1 LPASGFNQYNVSV
14 LSSAIHSVR
23 SDFARIICRK
33 FQAGR
38 FLVVGAYPAK
48 LERQFSEMG
57 REAVFTASS
66 ADLTAKVR
74 QHGTAAHFEIAI
86 WFYPPG
92 KSEDDRI
99 CEELSRCARG
109 VVLVPGTGSNVARRR
124 SQLVECFRQLGFS
137 PDYGCDLGEL
147 DPGTLLLRHQ
157 QSATSEPLVSE
168 VETAFARLNTRLSGV
183 QRMLDARISELEGA
197 HRHIARLEERLL
209 KLKQYRSELKL
220 LKEQRQALRKSPER
234 RIGQVLLA
242 PYRLP
247 ETLVK
252 RVWKKLYKGSAE
264 RGRSSPLTEYQE
276 WFQRH
281 RATRDDLDRMRHE
294 ARGFATQPLISIIT
308 PIYDTSAQWLTEAV
322 ESVLAQAYENWEL
335 LLIDDGSSIADL
347 VGALPALAARDQRI
361 VLDRTGRN
369 EGISAASNQ
378 ALAHADGEWVAL
390 LDHDD
395 VLEPDA
401 LFQIVKLL
409 QTHPDADLIYTDEDK
424 LSENGW
430 EAPVFKPD
438 WSPDL
443 FRSHNYI
450 GHLTA
455 MRRELVDK
463 VGGFRSE
470 FDSAQDYDLLFRV
483 IEQTDRI
490 HHIPRVLYHW
500 RRSASSSAISVRQKP
515 GQLEASRFAIAD
527 HLKRRDERARVV
539 VDWNTHAFCVR
550 RELLEAREISVIIS
564 ARHGQAAR
572 ACCIESLAKKTS
584 YPDYEIV
591 FIQADNEPAGVDAH
605 FSRMPHHL
613 LRFSGAHNLSAPR
626 NFAVGQT
633 ASPWILFLDDDMEVI
648 ESDWLTIMAEHIQ
661 RPDVGAVGAQLLNS
675 NNRIEHAGIVL
686 GVNGIA
692 QLAFRGLPPDE
703 RQVSRQLQVTRNCS
717 AVSAACMLT
726 RRDVFQE
733 VGGFDESLPDA
744 FAEIDLC
751 LKMRRAGYLIVY
763 TSFAKLYKHEPRA
776 EKIDMGAEAIMRER
790 WPDVVQRD
798 PYYNANLSRERA
810 DFSLG
815 K

>member
-1 LPASGFNQYNVSV
+1 VSV

-33 FQAGR
+33 FQAGC
-38 FLVVGAYPAK
+38 FLFIGAVEAGK
-48 LERQFSEMG
+48 LEREFGKMG
-57 REAVFTASS
+57 RGAVFTASS
-66 ADLTAKVR
+66 ADLTAKLR
-74 QHGTAAHFEIAI
+74 QHGTAATFEIAI
-86 WFYPPG
+86 WFYPPE

-99 CEELSRCARG
+99 CEELSRCASS
-109 VVLVPGTGSNVARRR
+109 VVLVPGTGSNVAKRRP
-124 SQLVECFRQLGFS
+124 QLVECFRQFEFS

-147 DPGTLLLRHQ
+147 DPGTLLIRHQ
-157 QSATSEPLVSE
+157 QSATYEALVSE
-168 VETAFARLNTRLSGV
+168 VETAFARLNIRLSGV

-197 HRHIARLEERLL
+197 HRHVAALEEKLL
-209 KLKQYRSELKL
+209 KLKQYRSELKR
-220 LKEQRQALRKSPER
+220 LKEQRQALRRSPER

-247 ETLVK
+247 EKLVK
-252 RVWKKLYKGSAE
+252 TVWKTLHPGRAE
-264 RGRSSPLTEYQE
+264 RRRSAPLTEYQE
-276 WFQRH
+276 WLQRH
-281 RATRDDLDRMRHE
+281 RATSDDLDRMRHE
-294 ARGFATQPLISIIT
+294 ALGFAIRPLISVIT
-308 PIYDTSAQWLTEAV
+308 PVYDTSAQWLTQAV

-347 VGALPALAARDQRI
+347 VDALPALAARDQRI
-361 VLDRTGRN
+361 TLERTAKN
-369 EGISAASNQ
+369 EGISAASNR
-378 ALAHADGEWVAL
+378 ALARADGEWVAL

-424 LSENGW
+424 LSENGC

-463 VGGFRSE
+463 VGGFRLE
-470 FDSAQDYDLLFRV
+470 FDSAQDYDLFFRV

-500 RRSASSSAISVRQKP
+500 RRTASSSAISVRQKP

-527 HLKRRDERARVV
+527 HLKRRNERAHVV
-539 VDWNTHAFCVR
+539 VDWNTHTFCVR
-550 RELLEAREISVIIS
+550 RELLEVREISVIVS
-564 ARHGQAAR
+564 ARHGLAAR
-572 ACCIESLAKKTS
+572 ACYIENLTKKTS

-591 FIQADNEPAGVDAH
+591 FIQTDNEAAGPDAH
-605 FSRMPHHL
+605 FSRMPHRL

-661 RPDVGAVGAQLLNS
+661 RPEVGAVGAQLLNP
-675 NNRIEHAGIVL
+675 NNTIEHAGIVL

-692 QLAFRGLPPDE
+692 QPAFRSLPADE
-703 RQVSRQLQVTRNCS
+703 RQVSRQLQVTRNYS

-776 EKIDMGAEAIMRER
+776 EKVDMGAEAIMRER

>member
-1 LPASGFNQYNVSV
+1 V

-38 FLVVGAYPAK
+38 FLVIGAYPAK
-48 LERQFSEMG
+48 LERQFGEIG
-57 REAVFTASS
+57 RGAVFTASS
-66 ADLTAKVR
+66 ADLTAKIR
-74 QHGTAAHFEIAI
+74 QHGAAADFEVAI
-86 WFYPPG
+86 WFYPQE

-99 CEELSRCARG
+99 CEELSRCATS
-109 VVLVPGTGSNVARRR
+109 VVLVPGAGSNVAKRRP
-124 SQLVECFRQLGFS
+124 QLVECFRQFGLS
-137 PDYGCDLGEL
+137 PDYGSDLSGL
-147 DPGTLLLRHQ
+147 DPESIFLQHQ
-157 QSATSEPLVSE
+157 QGDTSEALVSK
-168 VETAFARLNTRLSGV
+168 VETAFARLNTRLTGME
-183 QRMLDARISELEGA
+183 QMLRTRVSELEA
-197 HRHIARLEERLL
+197 ADRHIARLEEKLL
-209 KLKQYRSELKL
+209 KLKQYRSELKR
-220 LKEQRQALRKSPER
+220 LKEQRQALRRSPER

-247 ETLVK
+247 EKLVK
-252 RVWKKLYKGSAE
+252 TVWKTLHPGSAK
-264 RGRSSPLTEYQE
+264 RRRSAPLTEYQE
-276 WFQRH
+276 WLQRH
-281 RATRDDLDRMRHE
+281 RATSDDLDRMRHE
-294 ARGFATQPLISIIT
+294 ARGFATQPLITIIT
-308 PIYDTSAQWLTEAV
+308 PVYDTSAQWLTEAV
-322 ESVLAQAYENWEL
+322 ESVLAQAYGNWEL
-335 LLIDDGSSIADL
+335 LLIDDGSSVADL
-347 VGALPALAARDQRI
+347 VDALPALAARDQRI
-361 VLDRTGRN
+361 ILDRTGRN
-369 EGISAASNQ
+369 EGISAASNR
-378 ALAHADGEWVAL
+378 ALARANGGWVAL

-401 LFQIVKLL
+401 LFQIVKIL

-424 LSENGW
+424 LSENGC

-455 MRRELVDK
+455 MRREVVDK
-463 VGGFRSE
+463 VSGFRSE
-470 FDSAQDYDLLFRV
+470 FDSAQDYDLFFRV

-527 HLKRRDERARVV
+527 HLKRRDERAHVV

-550 RELLEAREISVIIS
+550 RELLEAQEISVIIS
-564 ARHGQAAR
+564 ARHGLAAR
-572 ACCIESLAKKTS
+572 ACYIEYLTKKTS

-591 FIQADNEPAGVDAH
+591 FIQADNESAGADAH
-605 FSRMPHHL
+605 FSRMPHRL
-613 LRFSGAHNLSAPR
+613 LRFSGAHNFSALR
-626 NFAVGQT
+626 NFAVAQT

-648 ESDWLTIMAEHIQ
+648 ESDWLTIMAEHVQ
-661 RPDVGAVGAQLLNS
+661 RPDVGAVGAQLLNP
-675 NNRIEHAGIVL
+675 NNTIEHAGIVL

-692 QLAFRGLPPDE
+692 QPAFRGLSADE
-703 RQVSRQLQVTRNCS
+703 RQVSRQLQVTRNYS
-717 AVSAACMLT
+717 AVPAACMLT

-744 FAEIDLC
+744 FADIDIC

-763 TSFAKLYKHEPRA
+763 TPFAKLYKHEPRA
-776 EKIDMGAEAIMRER
+776 DKIDMGSEAIMRDR

>member
-1 LPASGFNQYNVSV
+1 V

-66 ADLTAKVR
+66 ADLTAKDR

-147 DPGTLLLRHQ
+147 DPGTLFLRHQ

-591 FIQADNEPAGVDAH
+591 FIQADNESAGADAH
-605 FSRMPHHL
+605 FSRMPHRL
-613 LRFSGAHNLSAPR
+613 LRFSGAHNFSALR
-626 NFAVGQT
+626 NFAVAQT

>member
-1 LPASGFNQYNVSV
+1 M

-23 SDFARIICRK
+23 SDFARIICGK

-38 FLVVGAYPAK
+38 FLIIGAYPAK
-48 LERQFSEMG
+48 LERQFGEIG
-57 REAVFTASS
+57 RGAVFTASS
-66 ADLTAKVR
+66 ADLTAKIR
-74 QHGTAAHFEIAI
+74 QHGTAADFEVAI
-86 WFYPPG
+86 WFYPPK
-92 KSEDDRI
+92 KSEDVRI
-99 CEELSRCARG
+99 CEDLSRCASS
-109 VVLVPGTGSNVARRR
+109 VVLVPGAGSNVAKRRP
-124 SQLVECFRQLGFS
+124 QLVECFRQFGFS

-147 DPGTLLLRHQ
+147 DPATLLLRHQ
-157 QSATSEPLVSE
+157 QSATSEAVVSE

-183 QRMLDARISELEGA
+183 QRMLDARISESEGT
-197 HRHIARLEERLL
+197 HRHVAALEEKLL

-220 LKEQRQALRKSPER
+220 LKEQRQTLRRSPER

-242 PYRLP
+242 PYRIP
-247 ETLVK
+247 ERLVK
-252 RVWKKLYKGSAE
+252 TIWKTLHPDTTERRRSA
-264 RGRSSPLTEYQE
+264 RLTEYQE
-276 WFQRH
+276 WLQRH
-281 RATRDDLDRMRHE
+281 HATRDDLARMRHE

-308 PIYDTSAQWLTEAV
+308 PVYDTSAQWLTEAV
-322 ESVLAQAYENWEL
+322 ESVLAQAYENWEM
-335 LLIDDGSSIADL
+335 LLIDDGSRIADL
-347 VGALPALAARDQRI
+347 VDALPALAARDQRI

-369 EGISAASNQ
+369 EGISAASNR
-378 ALAHADGEWVAL
+378 ALARADGEWVAL

-470 FDSAQDYDLLFRV
+470 FDSAQDYDLFFRV

-500 RRSASSSAISVRQKP
+500 RRSASSSASSVRQKP
-515 GQLEASRFAIAD
+515 GQLEASRLAIAG
-527 HLKRRDERARVV
+527 HLKRRDERAHVV
-539 VDWNTHAFCVR
+539 MDWNTHAFCVR
-550 RELLEAREISVIIS
+550 REFLEAREISVIIS
-564 ARHGQAAR
+564 ARHGLAAL
-572 ACCIESLAKKTS
+572 ACCIENVTKKTS

-591 FIQADNEPAGVDAH
+591 LIQTDNESAGADAH
-605 FSRMPHHL
+605 FSRLPHRL
-613 LRFSGAHNLSAPR
+613 LRFSGAHNFSALR

-633 ASPWILFLDDDMEVI
+633 ASAWILFLDDDMEVI
-648 ESDWLTIMAEHIQ
+648 DSDWLTIMAEHVQ
-661 RPDVGAVGAQLLNS
+661 RPDVGAVGAQLLNP
-675 NNRIEHAGIVL
+675 NNTIEHAGIVL

-692 QLAFRGLPPDE
+692 QPAFRGLPADE
-703 RQVSRQLQVTRNCS
+703 RQVSRQLQVTRNYS

-744 FAEIDLC
+744 FADIDLC

-776 EKIDMGAEAIMRER
+776 DKIDMGGEAIMRER

>member
-1 LPASGFNQYNVSV
+1 
-14 LSSAIHSVR
+14 
-23 SDFARIICRK
+23 
-33 FQAGR
+33 
-38 FLVVGAYPAK
+38 
-48 LERQFSEMG
+48 MG

-86 WFYPPG
+86 RFYPPE

-99 CEELSRCARG
+99 CEELSRCASS
-109 VVLVPGTGSNVARRR
+109 VVLVPGAGSNVARRR
-124 SQLVECFRQLGFS
+124 PQLVECFRQFGFS
-137 PDYGCDLGEL
+137 PDYGCDFGEL

-157 QSATSEPLVSE
+157 QSATSEALVSE
-168 VETAFARLNTRLSGV
+168 AETAFARFNTRLSGA
-183 QRMLDARISELEGA
+183 QRLLDARISELEGA
-197 HRHIARLEERLL
+197 HRHVAALEEKLL

-220 LKEQRQALRKSPER
+220 LKEQRQALRRSPER

-247 ETLVK
+247 EKLVK
-252 RVWKKLYKGSAE
+252 RAWKKLYPGSAE
-264 RGRSSPLTEYQE
+264 RGRSAPLTEYQE
-276 WFQRH
+276 WLQRH

-322 ESVLAQAYENWEL
+322 ESVLAQAYEKWEL
-335 LLIDDGSSIADL
+335 LLIDDGSRIADL
-347 VGALPALAARDQRI
+347 VDALPALAARDQRI

-369 EGISAASNQ
+369 EGISAASNR
-378 ALAHADGEWVAL
+378 ALSRANGEWVAL

-409 QTHPDADLIYTDEDK
+409 QTYPDADLIYTDEDK

-470 FDSAQDYDLLFRV
+470 FDGAQDYDLFFRV

-500 RRSASSSAISVRQKP
+500 RRSASSSASSVRQKP
-515 GQLEASRFAIAD
+515 GQLEASRLAIAD
-527 HLKRRDERARVV
+527 HLKRRDERAHVV

-550 RELLEAREISVIIS
+550 REFLEAREISVIIS
-564 ARHGQAAR
+564 ARHGLAAR
-572 ACCIESLAKKTS
+572 SLCIENLTKKTS

-591 FIQADNEPAGVDAH
+591 FIQADNESAGADAR
-605 FSRMPHHL
+605 FSRMPHRL
-613 LRFSGAHNLSAPR
+613 LRFSGAHNLSALR

-633 ASPWILFLDDDMEVI
+633 VSPWILFLDDDMEVI

-661 RPDVGAVGAQLLNS
+661 RPGVSAVGAQLLNP
-675 NNRIEHAGIVL
+675 NNTIEHAGIVL

-692 QLAFRGLPPDE
+692 QLAFRGLSADE

-744 FAEIDLC
+744 FADIDLC

-763 TSFAKLYKHEPRA
+763 TPFAKLYKHEPRA
-776 EKIDMGAEAIMRER
+776 EKVDMGGETIMRER

-798 PYYNANLSRERA
+798 PYYNANLSREHA

>member
-1 LPASGFNQYNVSV
+1 M
-14 LSSAIHSVR
+14 LSSAIHSVG

-38 FLVVGAYPAK
+38 FLVIGAYPAK

-66 ADLTAKVR
+66 ADLTTKLR

-86 WFYPPG
+86 WFYPPE
-92 KSEDDRI
+92 KSEGDRI
-99 CEELSRCARG
+99 CEELSRCASS
-109 VVLVPGTGSNVARRR
+109 VVLVPGAGSNVARRR
-124 SQLVECFRQLGFS
+124 SQLVEGFRQFGFS

-157 QSATSEPLVSE
+157 QSGTSEALVSE

-183 QRMLDARISELEGA
+183 QRMLDARTSELEGA
-197 HRHIARLEERLL
+197 HRHIARLEEKLL

-247 ETLVK
+247 EKLVK
-252 RVWKKLYKGSAE
+252 RAWRKLYPSSAE
-264 RGRSSPLTEYQE
+264 RSRAAPLTEYQE
-276 WFQRH
+276 WLQRH
-281 RATRDDLDRMRHE
+281 RATNDDLDRMRHE
-294 ARGFATQPLISIIT
+294 ARGFATQPLITIIT
-308 PIYDTSAQWLTEAV
+308 PVYDTSAQWLTEAV

-347 VGALPALAARDQRI
+347 VDALPALAARDQRI

-369 EGISAASNQ
+369 EGISAASNR
-378 ALAHADGEWVAL
+378 ALARADGEWVAL

-409 QTHPDADLIYTDEDK
+409 QTYPDADLIYTDEDK

-450 GHLTA
+450 SHLTA

-470 FDSAQDYDLLFRV
+470 FDGAQDYDLFFRV

-500 RRSASSSAISVRQKP
+500 RRSASSSASSVRQKP

-527 HLKRRDERARVV
+527 HLKRRDERAHVV

-550 RELLEAREISVIIS
+550 RELSEAREISVIIS
-564 ARHGQAAR
+564 ARHGLAAR
-572 ACCIESLAKKTS
+572 ACWIENLTKKTS

-591 FIQADNEPAGVDAH
+591 FIQADNESAEADAY
-605 FSRMPHHL
+605 FSRTPHRL
-613 LRFSGAHNLSAPR
+613 LRFSGAHNLSALR
-626 NFAVGQT
+626 NFAVGET
-633 ASPWILFLDDDMEVI
+633 TSPWILFLDDDMEVI
-648 ESDWLTIMAEHIQ
+648 ENDWLTIMAEHIQ
-661 RPDVGAVGAQLLNS
+661 RSDVGAVGAQLLS
-675 NNRIEHAGIVL
+675 PNNTIEHAGTVL

-692 QLAFRGLPPDE
+692 QPAFRGLPADE
-703 RQVSRQLQVTRNCS
+703 RRVSRQLQVTRNCS

-726 RRDVFQE
+726 RRDVFRE
-733 VGGFDESLPDA
+733 IGGFDESLPDA
-744 FAEIDLC
+744 FADIDIC

-763 TSFAKLYKHEPRA
+763 TPFAKLYRHEPRA
-776 EKIDMGAEAIMRER
+776 EKVDMGGEAIVRER

-798 PYYNANLSRERA
+798 PYYNVNLSRERA

>member
-1 LPASGFNQYNVSV
+1 
-14 LSSAIHSVR
+14 
-23 SDFARIICRK
+23 
-33 FQAGR
+33 
-38 FLVVGAYPAK
+38 
-48 LERQFSEMG
+48 
-57 REAVFTASS
+57 VFTASS
-66 ADLTAKVR
+66 ADLAAKIR
-74 QHGTAAHFEIAI
+74 QHGAAAHFEIAI
-86 WFYPPG
+86 WFYPPE
-92 KSEDDRI
+92 KSEDDQI
-99 CEELSRCARG
+99 CEELSRCASS
-109 VVLVPGTGSNVARRR
+109 VVLVPGAESNVARRR
-124 SQLVECFRQLGFS
+124 PQLVECFRQFGFS
-137 PDYGCDLGEL
+137 PDYRCDLGEL
-147 DPGTLLLRHQ
+147 DLGTLLLRHQ
-157 QSATSEPLVSE
+157 QSATSEALISE

-183 QRMLDARISELEGA
+183 RWMLNVRISELEGA
-197 HRHIARLEERLL
+197 HRHVAVLEEKLL
-209 KLKQYRSELKL
+209 KLKQYRSELKRL
-220 LKEQRQALRKSPER
+220 REQRQALRRSPER

-247 ETLVK
+247 EKLVK
-252 RVWKKLYKGSAE
+252 TVWKTLHPGGAKRRRSA
-264 RGRSSPLTEYQE
+264 PLTEYQE
-276 WFQRH
+276 WLKRH
-281 RATRDDLDRMRHE
+281 CATSDDLDRMRHE
-294 ARGFATQPLISIIT
+294 ARGFATQPLITIIT
-308 PIYDTSAQWLTEAV
+308 PVYDTSAQWLTEAV
-322 ESVLAQAYENWEL
+322 ESVLAQAYGNWEL

-347 VGALPALAARDQRI
+347 VHALPALAARDQRI
-361 VLDRTGRN
+361 ILDRTGRN
-369 EGISAASNQ
+369 EGISAASNR
-378 ALAHADGEWVAL
+378 ALARADGEWVAL

-470 FDSAQDYDLLFRV
+470 FDSAQDYDLFFR
-483 IEQTDRI
+483 ISEQTDRI

-500 RRSASSSAISVRQKP
+500 RRSANSSAISVRQKP

-527 HLKRRDERARVV
+527 HLKRRDERAHVV
-539 VDWNTHAFCVR
+539 VDWNTHAFSVR
-550 RELLEAREISVIIS
+550 RELLEAQEISAIIS
-564 ARHGQAAR
+564 IRHGLAAR
-572 ACCIESLAKKTS
+572 AGYIENLTKKTS

-591 FIQADNEPAGVDAH
+591 FIQADNESAGADAH
-605 FSRMPHHL
+605 FPRIPHRL
-613 LRFSGAHNLSAPR
+613 LRFSGAHNFSALR
-626 NFAVGQT
+626 NFAVAQT

-648 ESDWLTIMAEHIQ
+648 ESDWLTIMAEHVQ
-661 RPDVGAVGAQLLNS
+661 RPDIGAVGAQLLNP
-675 NNRIEHAGIVL
+675 NNTIEHAGIVL

-692 QLAFRGLPPDE
+692 QPAFRGLPEDE

-717 AVSAACMLT
+717 AVSSACMLT

-733 VGGFDESLPDA
+733 VGGFDETVPDA
-744 FAEIDLC
+744 FADIDIC

-763 TSFAKLYKHEPRA
+763 TPFAKLYKHEPRA
-776 EKIDMGAEAIMRER
+776 DKIDMGSEAIMRDR

>member
-1 LPASGFNQYNVSV
+1 M

-38 FLVVGAYPAK
+38 FLVIGAYPAK

-74 QHGTAAHFEIAI
+74 QHGTAADFEIAI
-86 WFYPPG
+86 WFYPPE
-92 KSEDDRI
+92 KSEDDWI
-99 CEELSRCARG
+99 CKELSRCASS
-109 VVLVPGTGSNVARRR
+109 VVVVPGAGSNVARRR
-124 SQLVECFRQLGFS
+124 PQLVECFRQFGFS
-137 PDYGCDLGEL
+137 PDYGCDFGEL

-157 QSATSEPLVSE
+157 QSATSEALVSE
-168 VETAFARLNTRLSGV
+168 AETAFARFNTRLSGA
-183 QRMLDARISELEGA
+183 QRLLDARISELEGA
-197 HRHIARLEERLL
+197 HRHVAALEEKLL

-220 LKEQRQALRKSPER
+220 LKEQRQALRRSPER

-247 ETLVK
+247 EKLVK
-252 RVWKKLYKGSAE
+252 RAWKKLYPGSAE
-264 RGRSSPLTEYQE
+264 RGRSAPLTEYQE
-276 WFQRH
+276 WLQRH

-322 ESVLAQAYENWEL
+322 ESVLAQAYEKWEL
-335 LLIDDGSSIADL
+335 LLIDDGSRIADL
-347 VGALPALAARDQRI
+347 VDALPALAARDQRI

-369 EGISAASNQ
+369 EGISAASNR
-378 ALAHADGEWVAL
+378 ALSRANGEWVAL

-409 QTHPDADLIYTDEDK
+409 QTYPDADLIYTDEDK

-470 FDSAQDYDLLFRV
+470 FDGAQDYDLFFRV

-500 RRSASSSAISVRQKP
+500 RRSASSSASSVRQKP
-515 GQLEASRFAIAD
+515 GQLEASRLAIAD
-527 HLKRRDERARVV
+527 HLKRRDERAHVV

-550 RELLEAREISVIIS
+550 REFLEAREISVIIS
-564 ARHGQAAR
+564 ARHGLAAR
-572 ACCIESLAKKTS
+572 SLCIENLTKKTS

-591 FIQADNEPAGVDAH
+591 FIQTDNESAGADAR
-605 FSRMPHHL
+605 FSRMPHRL
-613 LRFSGAHNLSAPR
+613 LRFSGAHNLSALR

-633 ASPWILFLDDDMEVI
+633 VSPWILFLDDDMEVI

-661 RPDVGAVGAQLLNS
+661 RPGVSAVGAQLLNP
-675 NNRIEHAGIVL
+675 NNTIEHAGIVL

-692 QLAFRGLPPDE
+692 QLAFRGLSADE

-744 FAEIDLC
+744 FADIDLC

-763 TSFAKLYKHEPRA
+763 TPFAKLYKHEPRA
-776 EKIDMGAEAIMRER
+776 EKVDMGGEAIMRER

-798 PYYNANLSRERA
+798 PYYNANLSREHA

>member
-252 RVWKKLYKGSAE
+252 RVWKKLYQGSAE

-613 LRFSGAHNLSAPR
+613 PRFSGAHNLSAPR

>member
-1 LPASGFNQYNVSV
+1 M
-14 LSSAIHSVR
+14 LSSAIHSVG
-23 SDFARIICRK
+23 SDLARIICRK

-38 FLVVGAYPAK
+38 FLVIGAAETEK
-48 LERQFSEMG
+48 LQRQFDEMG
-57 REAVFTASS
+57 REALFTASS
-66 ADLTAKVR
+66 ADLTTKLR

-86 WFYPPG
+86 WFYPPE
-92 KSEDDRI
+92 KSEGDRI
-99 CEELSRCARG
+99 CEELSRCASS
-109 VVLVPGTGSNVARRR
+109 VVLVPGAGSNAARRR
-124 SQLVECFRQLGFS
+124 SQFVESFRQFGFS

-157 QSATSEPLVSE
+157 QSGTSEALVSE

-183 QRMLDARISELEGA
+183 QRMLDARTSELEGA
-197 HRHIARLEERLL
+197 HRHIARLEEKLL

-247 ETLVK
+247 EKLVK
-252 RVWKKLYKGSAE
+252 RAWRKLYPSSAE
-264 RGRSSPLTEYQE
+264 RSRAAPLTEYQE
-276 WFQRH
+276 WLQRH

-308 PIYDTSAQWLTEAV
+308 PVYDTSAQWLTEAV

-347 VGALPALAARDQRI
+347 VDALPALAARDQRI

-369 EGISAASNQ
+369 EGISAASNR
-378 ALAHADGEWVAL
+378 ALARADGEWVAL

-395 VLEPDA
+395 VLEPNA

-409 QTHPDADLIYTDEDK
+409 QTYPDADLIYTDEDK

-450 GHLTA
+450 SHLTA
-455 MRRELVDK
+455 MRRELVDN

-470 FDSAQDYDLLFRV
+470 FDGAQDYDLFFRV

-500 RRSASSSAISVRQKP
+500 RRSASSSASSVRQKP

-527 HLKRRDERARVV
+527 HLKRRDERAHVV

-550 RELLEAREISVIIS
+550 RELSEAREISVIIS
-564 ARHGQAAR
+564 ARHGLAAR
-572 ACCIESLAKKTS
+572 ACWIENLTKKTS

-591 FIQADNEPAGVDAH
+591 FIQADNESAEADAH
-605 FSRMPHHL
+605 FSRTPHRL
-613 LRFSGAHNLSAPR
+613 LRFSGAHNLSALR
-626 NFAVGQT
+626 NFAVGET
-633 ASPWILFLDDDMEVI
+633 TSPWILFLDDDMEVI
-648 ESDWLTIMAEHIQ
+648 ENDWLTIMAEHIQ
-661 RPDVGAVGAQLLNS
+661 RSDVGAVGAQLLS
-675 NNRIEHAGIVL
+675 PNNTIEHAGTVL

-692 QLAFRGLPPDE
+692 QPAFRGLPADE
-703 RQVSRQLQVTRNCS
+703 RRVSRQLQVTRNCS

-726 RRDVFQE
+726 RRDVFRE
-733 VGGFDESLPDA
+733 IGGFDESLPDA
-744 FAEIDLC
+744 FADIDIC

-763 TSFAKLYKHEPRA
+763 TPFAKLYRHEPRA
-776 EKIDMGAEAIMRER
+776 EKVDMGGEAIVRER

-798 PYYNANLSRERA
+798 PYYNVNLSRERA